1 MAMKVIELLTI
12 SGEILKVMHENG
24 IKIDDY
30 KYVPLYNDYVA
41 MKAQG
46 LKVTY
51 IIAVLS
57 QKYNICERKV
67 YKVIRAMNQ
76 YCRIR
81 ALSNR

>member
-1 MAMKVIELLTI
+1 MKVIELLTI
-12 SGEILKVMHENG
+12 SAEILKVMHENG

-30 KYVPLYNDYVA
+30 KYVPMYNEYVD

-51 IIAVLS
+51 IITVLS
-57 QKYNICERKV
+57 QKYNVCERKV

-81 ALSNR
+81 ALGNR